1 MVRAYWGVRARRE
14 AGPGDYRGQEGNG
27 ALHTPRVNRGA
38 GDLSESSVYIPV
50 SNPYAEGPFS
60 VRERAFGLGSGGG
73 MNPRPLGYEPYDVRL
88 ARLGQSP
95 VAALASAN
103 LRVRSSRVLPPG
115 DRKPLVMCGHGLDG
129 EAPLRR
135 S

>member
-1 MVRAYWGVRARRE
+1 MQKALSLFEKGPLALV
-14 AGPGDYRGQEGNG
+14 AGKDF
-27 ALHTPRVNRGA
+27 
-38 GDLSESSVYIPV
+38 
-50 SNPYAEGPFS
+50 NPQ
-60 VRERAFGLGSGGG
+60 
-73 MNPRPLGYEPYDVRL
+73 PLGYEPYDVRL

-103 LRVRSSRVLPPG
+103 LRVRSSQVLPPG

-135 S
+135 I